1 MTCERAEEL
10 IESIAGGDGPAPEDF
25 RAHVETC
32 ARCAGSLAAAV
43 RLERALRAGPVLS
56 PPPRFTAAVLARVR
70 RERWRADQQV
80 DWVFNIAV
88 AIAVTVIALGAFAVF
103 NAASVSTGIMSIAA
117 RVAELATQDSAEPP
131 PPALWSY
138 LLVCALMA
146 TSLLVWRW
154 AERANESREP

>member
-1 MTCERAEEL
+1 MTCARAEEL
-10 IESIAGGDGPAPEDF
+10 IEAIAADEEPAPEEF

-43 RLERALRAGPVLS
+43 RLERALRAAPNLS
-56 PPPRFTAAVLARVR
+56 PPPRFTPSVIARVR

-88 AIAVTVIALGAFAVF
+88 AIAVVLIALGAVALF
-103 NAASVSTGIMSIAA
+103 NAGSVTAGIMSFA
-117 RVAELATQDSAEPP
+117 RTVAEAAMEEPSEQP
-131 PPALWSY
+131 KPALWTY

-154 AERANESREP
+154 AEKEPEP

>member
-1 MTCERAEEL
+1 MTCARAEEL
-10 IESIAGGDGPAPEDF
+10 IEAIAGGDDPAPDEF

-43 RLERALRAGPVLS
+43 RLERALRAVPSVS
-56 PPPRFTAAVLARVR
+56 APPRFTPSVIARVR

-88 AIAVTVIALGAFAVF
+88 GIAVVLIALGAVVLF
-103 NAASVSTGIMSIAA
+103 NAGSVTAGIMSFA
-117 RVAELATQDSAEPP
+117 RAVAEAAMEEPSEQP
-131 PPALWSY
+131 KPALWTY

-154 AERANESREP
+154 AEKEQD

>member
-32 ARCAGSLAAAV
+32 ARCAASLAAAV
-43 RLERALRAGPVLS
+43 RLERALRAAPIPS
-56 PPPRFTAAVLARVR
+56 PPSRFTASVIARVR

-80 DWVFNIAV
+80 DWVFNIAMAIGV
-88 AIAVTVIALGAFAVF
+88 AVIALGAVAMF
-103 NAASVSTGIMSIAA
+103 NAGSVTAGIMSIAA
-117 RVAELATQDSAEPP
+117 TVAEAATADSAEPP
-131 PPALWSY
+131 RPALWSY

-154 AERANESREP
+154 AEKARQ